1 MSDDNQ
7 SQCTPEGDKTQ
18 NLIDL
23 FSENDNN
30 INRLGNILFNLEEN
44 ENHSSIMNTSSAN
57 NNNNNFNFN
66 NINIGNLINPQKKRR
81 KYDSDSLRK
90 KIKGLVLRYSL
101 EFINGK
107 IQNKKD
113 VIKKIKYDQT
123 KNTDVTFEKEFMYK
137 TLEEIFSEPV
147 QKKYTKTRDPGKY
160 NKKQITK
167 LKSQSMELKNIF
179 NIKFI
184 ECLNYFFGNS
194 DLEELNG
201 MKTFEDTSLDLEE
214 KHKKCLI
221 YYANNYEDNVL
232 RTRPRKKNH
241 AK

>member
-1 MSDDNQ
+1 
-7 SQCTPEGDKTQ
+7 
-18 NLIDL
+18 
-23 FSENDNN
+23 
-30 INRLGNILFNLEEN
+30 
-44 ENHSSIMNTSSAN
+44 MNTSSAN

-137 TLEEIFSEPV
+137 TLEEIFSETV

-184 ECLNYFFGNS
+184 
-194 DLEELNG
+194 
-201 MKTFEDTSLDLEE
+201 
-214 KHKKCLI
+214 
-221 YYANNYEDNVL
+221 
-232 RTRPRKKNH
+232 
-241 AK
+241 